1 MTFPRR
7 KVDLVVSGMMVAVCA
22 FHIAE
27 VAYRNIY
34 PPVPEIIIMD
44 KTLEEIEFPICFL
57 LCLNEILEEDSPRK
71 YSKYGYESMENY
83 FTGRKEKSFGWSNKS
98 GSL

>member
-1 MTFPRR
+1 MTSPRR
-7 KVDLVVSGMMVAVCA
+7 KVDLVVSGMMVAICA

-27 VAYRNIY
+27 VAYKNIY

-57 LCLNEILEEDSPRK
+57 LCLNEMKGGQSAFR
-71 YSKYGYESMENY
+71 
-83 FTGRKEKSFGWSNKS
+83 EKSFVEIFQ
-98 GSL
+98 LL